1 MNIKYTPKTLKN
13 LEQLLEEARFR
24 VRYEKGSFNSGYCLL
39 ENQKVA
45 VINKFLNIEGRINTL
60 IEMVSHLKIDTSAL
74 SDEMR
79 ILYNQIIDHK
89 SSSSQME
96 IGFE

>member
-13 LEQLLEEARFR
+13 LEQLMEEARFR
-24 VRYEKGSFNSGYCLL
+24 IRYEKGSFNSGYCLL

-60 IEMVSHLKIDTSAL
+60 VEMISHLKIDTDTL
-74 SDEMR
+74 SDEMK
-79 ILYNQIIDHK
+79 ILYNAIIDQK
-89 SSSSQME
+89 NSSSQME
-96 IGFE
+96 LGFE

>member
-24 VRYEKGSFNSGYCLL
+24 VRYEKGTFSSGYCLL

-45 VINKFLNIEGRINTL
+45 VINKFLNIEGRINS
-60 IEMVSHLKIDTSAL
+60 IVEIISKIDIKTEEL
-74 SDEMR
+74 SDEMKKLHQAL
-79 ILYNQIIDHK
+79 IKNSD
-89 SSSSQME
+89 SSSQME